1 MSKNS
6 CNKIIVAALISAC
19 AVSVIGCGGKQQD
32 EYKRAGIE
40 AMDERDYS
48 KALKSF
54 NKALSRSV
62 SVGAEEKDIALYKAS
77 AQHELGRDGEA
88 LSTLQGLLSFDSDDY
103 KARFLMGC
111 IYTDCDKPDKAL
123 DSFEKACS
131 ISGKASL
138 YENAYQTLIS
148 GGLEEQAEQ
157 FYDRMPKEARASKK
171 VLKLRVISF
180 EGKADFTEAL
190 DCAESYLDQ
199 FPDDE
204 DMIKERDFLKLA
216 TGSSTTASG
225 DDKQ

>member
-1 MSKNS
+1 MSKNTARR
-6 CNKIIVAALISAC
+6 IITAGVLMAC
-19 AVSVIGCGGKQQD
+19 AISVTGCSGSRQQE

-40 AMDERDYS
+40 AMDEKDYS

-54 NKALSRSV
+54 NKALSTSV
-62 SVGAEEKDIALYKAS
+62 TVGAEERDIALYKAS
-77 AQHELGRDGEA
+77 AQHELGKDGEA

-111 IYTDCDKPDKAL
+111 IYTDCNKPGKAL

-131 ISGKASL
+131 IGGKASL

-148 GGLEEQAEQ
+148 GEMEDQAEK
-157 FYDRMPKEARASKK
+157 FYDQMPKEARASKK

-180 EGKADFTEAL
+180 EENADFTEAL
-190 DCAESYLDQ
+190 DCAKSYLEQ

-204 DMIKERDFLKLA
+204 EMTKERDFLKLA
-216 TGSSTTASG
+216 TGSSTDSG
-225 DDKQ
+225 DNK